1 MTLKL
6 QKAMILAAGL
16 GKRMRPLTL
25 TLPKPLIP
33 VAGKPLIDWS
43 IDWLVQAGIKEV
55 IVNTSYLAEPLE
67 DYLSLRKFPPIHFS
81 REEPAPLETGGGIR
95 HALPLMGTSPFLI
108 MNSDNI
114 YINGATHPVHK
125 LAEQWSDDLD
135 FLMLLFPKAAAIGW
149 SGNGDFIRD
158 DAGRIRRPSQGE
170 DAPYI
175 FTGVE
180 VIHPRIFTNCPEG
193 AFSLNWFWQKLTA
206 ADGWIGRVGTL
217 VYDGTW
223 LNVGDLEGLKQSE
236 LALKKML

>member
-43 IDWLVQAGIKEV
+43 IDWLVEGGITDIV
-55 IVNTSYLAEPLE
+55 VNTSYLAESLE
-67 DYLSLRKFPPIHFS
+67 SYLSLRKFPSIHFS
-81 REEPAPLETGGGIR
+81 REAPAPLETGGGIR
-95 HALPLMGTSPFLI
+95 HALPLMGTSPFLV

-114 YINGATHPVHK
+114 YRNGVTQPIQQLVQH
-125 LAEQWSDDLD
+125 WSNDID
-135 FLMLLFPKAAAIGW
+135 FLMLLQPKITAVGW

-158 DAGRIRRPSQGE
+158 ASGRIRRPRQGE

-180 VIHPRIFTNCPEG
+180 IIHPRIFSDGPDG

-206 ADGWIGRVGTL
+206 PDGWIGRVGSI

-223 LNVGDLEGLKQSE
+223 LNVGDLEGLKHTE
-236 LALKKML
+236 AALRKML